1 MQIVKQ
7 KKTRRVDAS
16 PTTSVEEYVMP
27 EKTIS
32 GATTIVYGRY
42 PETGFAI
49 NTISHELVLVLSGN
63 GYIGTQR
70 KKRAIELGDCILLQ
84 PNEKYYWD
92 GHMAL
97 FIVSAPRWQR
107 KQHKIVKK

>member
-7 KKTRRVDAS
+7 KKTKRRDAS
-16 PTTSVEEYVMP
+16 STTSVEEYVMP
-27 EKTIS
+27 EKMIS

-42 PETGFAI
+42 PETGLVT

-63 GYIGTQR
+63 GFIGTKR
-70 KKRAIELGDCILLQ
+70 KRYPIELGDCILIH

-97 FIVSAPRWQR
+97 FIVSAPKWQE
-107 KQHKIVKK
+107 KQHKLVR